1 MNKVKGLKNYVESVP
16 YKEAMGIPAG
26 MEVVYEPLAQGEY
39 NINYTFRHPET
50 GKRLVLRVNTGSQMH
65 LENQIGYEYQALKL
79 LEGSGRTP
87 LPFYVD
93 GSRRHLDYGVMVME
107 FLEGRAL
114 NYGTDLK
121 LAAECLADIHG
132 VPIAETKHL
141 ICSEDPLQMIL
152 DECNEMI
159 QTYYLSER
167 GELSKKKQIEQ
178 LLLAGQKKIDAVK
191 SYSGYRCCIN
201 TELNSGNFLINGEG
215 KPNFLVDWEKPLY
228 GDPVQDLGHFLA
240 PTTTFWKTD
249 VILTEKETEKFV
261 AEYKRAVGERF
272 DVDGIEER
280 LKLFVPI
287 TCLRGI
293 TWCAMAWV
301 QYQEPGK
308 LIRNEE
314 TFRKIEAY
322 LEDGFLGEIERRYY
336 KWGRSKV

>member
-1 MNKVKGLKNYVESVP
+1 MDRVSGLKDYVESKP
-16 YKEAMGIPAG
+16 YKEALGIPEG
-26 MEVVYEPLAQGEY
+26 VEVRYEPLAQGEY
-39 NINYTFRHPET
+39 NINYQFRHPET
-50 GKRLVLRVNTGSQMH
+50 GKQMVLRVNTGSQMH

-121 LAAECLADIHG
+121 LAAECLADIHS
-132 VPIAETKHL
+132 VPVSGAGNL
-141 ICSEDPLQMIL
+141 ICSEHPLQMIL
-152 DECNEMI
+152 DECKEMI
-159 QTYYLSER
+159 QIYYHSEL
-167 GELSKKKQIEQ
+167 GELSKKRKIER

-191 SYSGYRCCIN
+191 GYSGYRCCIN

-215 KPNFLVDWEKPLY
+215 RPNFLVDWEKPLY

-249 VILTEKETEKFV
+249 VILTEKETDGFV
-261 AEYKRAVGERF
+261 AEYQRAVRGRF
-272 DVDGIEER
+272 DINGVEER
-280 LKLFVPI
+280 LKVFVPV

-301 QYQEPGK
+301 QYQEPGR

-314 TFRKIEAY
+314 TFQKIEAY
-322 LEDGFLGEIERRYY
+322 LEDDFLGEIERRYY
-336 KWGRSKV
+336 R

>member
-1 MNKVKGLKNYVESVP
+1 MDRVNGLKGYVESKP
-16 YKEAMGIPAG
+16 YKEALGIPEG
-26 MEVVYEPLAQGEY
+26 VEVRYEPLAQGEY
-39 NINYTFRHPET
+39 NINYQFRHPET
-50 GKRLVLRVNTGSQMH
+50 GKQMVLRVNTGSQMH

-121 LAAECLADIHG
+121 LAAECLADIHS
-132 VPIAETKHL
+132 VPVSGAGNL
-141 ICSEDPLQMIL
+141 ICSEHPLQMIL
-152 DECNEMI
+152 DECKEMI
-159 QTYYLSER
+159 QTYYHSEL
-167 GELSKKKQIEQ
+167 GELSKKRKIER

-191 SYSGYRCCIN
+191 GYSGYRCCIN

-215 KPNFLVDWEKPLY
+215 RPNFLVDWEKPLY

-249 VILTEKETEKFV
+249 VILTEEETDGFV
-261 AEYKRAVGERF
+261 AEYQRAVRGRF
-272 DVDGIEER
+272 DINGVEER
-280 LKLFVPI
+280 LKVFVPV

-301 QYQEPGK
+301 QYQEPGR

-322 LEDGFLGEIERRYY
+322 LEDDFLGEIERRYY
-336 KWGRSKV
+336 R

>member
-1 MNKVKGLKNYVESVP
+1 MDRVNGLKDYVESKP
-16 YKEAMGIPAG
+16 YKEALGIPEG
-26 MEVVYEPLAQGEY
+26 VEVRYEPLAQGEY
-39 NINYTFRHPET
+39 NINYQFRHPET
-50 GKRLVLRVNTGSQMH
+50 GKQMVLRVNTGSQMH

-121 LAAECLADIHG
+121 LAAECLADIHS
-132 VPIAETKHL
+132 VPVSGAGNL
-141 ICSEDPLQMIL
+141 ICSEHPLQMIL
-152 DECNEMI
+152 DECKEMI
-159 QTYYLSER
+159 QIYYHSEL
-167 GELSKKKQIEQ
+167 GELSKKRKIER

-191 SYSGYRCCIN
+191 GYSGYRCCIN

-215 KPNFLVDWEKPLY
+215 RPNFLVDWEKPLY

-249 VILTEKETEKFV
+249 VILTEKETDGFV
-261 AEYKRAVGERF
+261 AEYQRAVRGRF
-272 DVDGIEER
+272 DINGVEER
-280 LKLFVPI
+280 LKVFVPV

-301 QYQEPGK
+301 QYQEPGR

-314 TFRKIEAY
+314 TFQKIEAY
-322 LEDGFLGEIERRYY
+322 LEDDFLGEIERRYY
-336 KWGRSKV
+336 R

>member
-1 MNKVKGLKNYVESVP
+1 MDRVSGLKDYVESKP
-16 YKEAMGIPAG
+16 YKEALGIPEG
-26 MEVVYEPLAQGEY
+26 VEVRYEPLAQGEY
-39 NINYTFRHPET
+39 NINYQFRHPET
-50 GKRLVLRVNTGSQMH
+50 GKQMVLRVNTGSQMH

-121 LAAECLADIHG
+121 LAAECLADIHS
-132 VPIAETKHL
+132 VPVSGAGNL
-141 ICSEDPLQMIL
+141 ICSEHPLQMIL
-152 DECNEMI
+152 DECKEMI
-159 QTYYLSER
+159 QTYYHSEL
-167 GELSKKKQIEQ
+167 GELSKKRKIER

-191 SYSGYRCCIN
+191 GYSGYRCCIN

-215 KPNFLVDWEKPLY
+215 RPNFLVDWEKPLY

-249 VILTEKETEKFV
+249 VILTEKETDGFV
-261 AEYKRAVGERF
+261 AEYQRAVRGRF
-272 DVDGIEER
+272 DINGVEER
-280 LKLFVPI
+280 LKVFVPV

-301 QYQEPGK
+301 QYQEPGR

-322 LEDGFLGEIERRYY
+322 LEDDFLEEIERRYY
-336 KWGRSKV
+336 R